1 MIKKILSLI
10 INLLLLPL
18 SLFLPTLVVWNTVP
32 ILRSTQLL
40 QIIGFQLPLNSLFWL
55 TVIGLSVYVLF
66 SMFKIILDKNSS
78 VKYKNTWL
86 HLNSWLI
93 TISLLVVSITGFI
106 MDDPLIIETVIINTP
121 RKISIGVIL
130 GIFLMFR
137 IFFPRIKNIVN
148 RKITAYETA
157 KEIKVT
163 GRSSVIFINFL
174 KLFEILFPEIT
185 LLILLS
191 LFVSLN
197 VSVYFI
203 LILVA
208 SVIPMLA
215 NIIVD
220 LNLRKEAKK
229 LKEKEQDDLAHKIA
243 NIKEK

>member
-10 INLLLLPL
+10 VNILLLPL

-32 ILRSTQLL
+32 ILRSTQLP

-66 SMFKIILDKNSS
+66 SVFKRILDKNRL
-78 VKYKNTWL
+78 VKYKNIWL

-93 TISLLVVSITGFI
+93 TISLLIVSITGFI
-106 MDDPLIIETVIINTP
+106 MVDPLIIETVIINTP

-157 KEIKVT
+157 KEIKVS

-203 LILVA
+203 LILIA